1 MFRIP
6 QVVTFFR
13 SLADSRELDTF
24 LGDDGGPYSLL
35 LGNSM
40 RIEYK
45 PGSNMRQANT
55 RYGFTVEYTAISQR

>member
-1 MFRIP
+1 MKPHAVF
-6 QVVTFFR
+6 FFR

-40 RIEYK
+40 RVEYQ
-45 PGSNMRQANT
+45 PGSNMRHHADK
-55 RYGFTVEYTAISQR
+55 RYGFMVQYTAINQR